1 MLFQLLLNFIVFI
14 IKCIVWVLLVLAA
27 IPFGIYMLL
36 NEWFPIF
43 SSDGGFWYWSVFSI
57 LSIIGFIVLWK
68 PIVWIVGILQTL
80 GLGME

>member
-1 MLFQLLLNFIVFI
+1 MLFQLLLNIIVFI
-14 IKCIVWVLLVLAA
+14 IKCIVWILFVLAA

-36 NEWFPIF
+36 NEWFPVF
-43 SSDGGFWYWSVFSI
+43 SQDGGFWYWSVFSV

>member
-14 IKCIVWVLLVLAA
+14 IKCIVWVLFVLAA
-27 IPFGIYMLL
+27 IPVGIYMLL
-36 NEWFPIF
+36 NDWFPIF
-43 SSDGGFWYWSVFSI
+43 TNDGGFWFWSAFSI
-57 LSIIGFIVLWK
+57 LSLIGFIVLWK

>member
-1 MLFQLLLNFIVFI
+1 MLFQVLLNIIVFF
-14 IKCIVWVLLVLAA
+14 IKCIVWIVFVLAA

-36 NEWFPIF
+36 NDMFPIF
-43 SSDGGFWYWSVFSI
+43 THDGGFWFWSLFSI

-68 PIVWIVGILQTL
+68 PIVWIVGVLQTL

>member
-1 MLFQLLLNFIVFI
+1 MLFQVLLNIIVFF
-14 IKCIVWVLLVLAA
+14 IKCIVWVLFVLAA

-43 SSDGGFWYWSVFSI
+43 THDGGFWFWSLFSI
-57 LSIIGFIVLWK
+57 LSTIGFIVLWK
-68 PIVWIVGILQTL
+68 PIMWIVGILQTL

>member
-1 MLFQLLLNFIVFI
+1 MLFQVLLNIIVFI
-14 IKCIVWVLLVLAA
+14 IKCIVWVLFVLAA

-36 NEWFPIF
+36 NEMFPVF
-43 SSDGGFWYWSVFSI
+43 TQDAGFWFWSLFSI

-68 PIVWIVGILQTL
+68 PIVWIVGVLQTL